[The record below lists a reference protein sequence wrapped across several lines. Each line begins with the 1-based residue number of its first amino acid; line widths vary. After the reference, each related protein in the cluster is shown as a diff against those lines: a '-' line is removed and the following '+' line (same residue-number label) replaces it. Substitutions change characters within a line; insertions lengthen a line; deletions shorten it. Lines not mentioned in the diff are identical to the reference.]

1 MSGTISEGINYECA
15 CETINFMIAL
25 HSSAIDDEERK
36 PVPDAARVASL
47 ERDIARLADERRTL
61 SVTDQAGLQRAVD
74 AYAPLVRSRLSSA
87 ASDP

>member
-1 MSGTISEGINYECA
+1 MSWTISEGINYECA

-25 HSSAIDDEERK
+25 HSSAIHDEGRK

-47 ERDIARLADERRTL
+47 ERDITRLADERRML
-61 SVTDQAGLQRAVD
+61 SVTDQAGLQRTVD

-87 ASDP
+87 APDP